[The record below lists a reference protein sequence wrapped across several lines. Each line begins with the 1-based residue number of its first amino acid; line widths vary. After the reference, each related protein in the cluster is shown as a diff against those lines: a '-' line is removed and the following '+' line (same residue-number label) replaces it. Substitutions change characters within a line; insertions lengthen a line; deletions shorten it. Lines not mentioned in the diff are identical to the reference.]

1 MRKVPERQAHEKP
14 RQLEEHGIEDE
25 QSSQT
30 GGSMNWTKKI
40 KSMAL
45 LVIGAGALALFG
57 CSRGGTS
64 VPTQLAAKIGSGE
77 VTLYEVDRAMARL
90 PATPASNVA
99 AVRKDVLD
107 ELIDRRLMA
116 DEAIK
121 LKLDRMPNTVADV
134 ESCRLSTLQSAYVMS
149 IAALTSDNAQSDKRD
164 AQNYYEH
171 HPEFFSDR
179 KIYRIKEIAF
189 PESAGISAPEAEKLS
204 PPDLLEL
211 LEQRGVNY
219 RSMFGPVPAEDL
231 PPEVLD
237 TVLSLEDG
245 RSKVLKISGNVLVI
259 ARLSASSTPMD
270 LQAAEPRILEYLGHR
285 EADERV
291 HAQLALLR
299 SRAGVRYMN
308 EFAST
313 PVASGASQSRASA
326 TAVALIKH

>member
-1 MRKVPERQAHEKP
+1 
-14 RQLEEHGIEDE
+14 
-25 QSSQT
+25 
-30 GGSMNWTKKI
+30 MNWTKMI
-40 KSMAL
+40 KPMPL
-45 LVIGAGALALFG
+45 LMMIAGALVVFG
-57 CSRGGTS
+57 CSKSGT
-64 VPTQLAAKIGSGE
+64 VPTQLAAKMGSDE

-99 AVRKDVLD
+99 AVRKSVLD

-116 DEAIK
+116 DQAVK
-121 LKLDRMPNTVADV
+121 LKLDRTPNTVADV

-149 IAALTSDNAQSDKRD
+149 IAARPSDNAPSEKRD

-189 PESAGISAPEAEKLS
+189 PESAGLSAAQAEKLS
-204 PPDLLEL
+204 PSDLLAL

-231 PPEVLD
+231 PPEVLG

-259 ARLSASSTPMD
+259 SRLSASSTPLD
-270 LQAAEPRILEYLGHR
+270 LQAAEPRIREYLGLR

-299 SRAGVRYMN
+299 SQAGVRYMN

-313 PVASGASQSRASA
+313 PVAPDASHARASA
-326 TAVALIKH
+326 TAVDLVKQ